1 MSSETNHESIGS
13 VLSVWRYPVK
23 SMLGEELKSTRVT
36 ERGLL
41 GDRAY
46 ALLDRETGKVASA
59 KNPRKWPSLFKFKA
73 ALMESLDPRE
83 RVPPVM
89 ITLPDGSSV
98 NSEQANVDRV
108 LSNALDRDVS
118 LRSQAPDT
126 PELEEY
132 WPDLEN
138 MAHRETV
145 TEEAMPPDGF
155 FDGAVVHLLTTAT
168 LDQLRSIYP
177 DGRFVAERFRP
188 NLVVAPASSA
198 PGFVENSWVGRT
210 IAIGE
215 QVRLLITKNT
225 GRCVMTT
232 LAQGDLPKDLGI
244 LRTAVEA
251 NQANVGVYASVTRGG
266 VIRRSDLV
274 SIEAT
279 I

>member
-1 MSSETNHESIGS
+1 MEMNHEFIGS
-13 VLSVWRYPVK
+13 VVSVWRYPVK
-23 SMLGEELKSTRVT
+23 SMLGEELKSANVS
-36 ERGLL
+36 ERGLV

-59 KNPRKWPSLFKFKA
+59 KNPRKWPSLFKFRA
-73 ALMESLDPRE
+73 VLMESLDPRE
-83 RVPPVM
+83 RIPPVM
-89 ITLPDGSSV
+89 ITLPDGTSI
-98 NSEQANVDRV
+98 NSEQHDVDRV
-108 LSNALDRDVS
+108 LSTALNRDVS
-118 LRSQAPDT
+118 LRTQAPDSCQ
-126 PELEEY
+126 LEEY

-168 LDQLRSIYP
+168 LARLRSLYP
-177 DGRFVAERFRP
+177 GGSFVAERFRP
-188 NLVVAPASSA
+188 NLVVVPASA
-198 PGFVENSWVGRT
+198 KTGFVENSWVGRT

-215 QVRLLITKNT
+215 QVRLLITANT

-232 LAQGDLPKDLGI
+232 LAQGDLPKDIGI

-266 VIRRSDLV
+266 VIRRSDV
-274 SIEAT
+274 VAVRE
-279 I
+279 